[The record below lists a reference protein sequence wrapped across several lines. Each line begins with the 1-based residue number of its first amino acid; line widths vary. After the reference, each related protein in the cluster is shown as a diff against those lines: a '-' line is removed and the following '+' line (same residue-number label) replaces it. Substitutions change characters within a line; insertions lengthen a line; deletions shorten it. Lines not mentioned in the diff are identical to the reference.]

1 MISIFNQK
9 MESQSAFM
17 YIKYQIT
24 SVLAIIT
31 TNKFYVRSN
40 ETASLK
46 KLILK
51 KCIGIVIG
59 IIKTKNKK
67 LMSQISLHKK

>member
-1 MISIFNQK
+1 
-9 MESQSAFM
+9 M